1 MTLLV
6 QLEKRWRVQLTVDR
20 GWVRTMFLRVD
31 HRGLVDGLCDR
42 LRVRLLLRLV
52 IGGVSTRDKVLD
64 HLAFNGVSDSGSLT
78 VLCRLKK

>member
-6 QLEKRWRVQLTVDR
+6 QLEKRCRLQLTVDR

-42 LRVRLLLRLV
+42 LCVRLLLCLV
-52 IGGVSTRDKVLD
+52 IGGVPT
-64 HLAFNGVSDSGSLT
+64 
-78 VLCRLKK
+78 KK